1 MNKDLL
7 IITALAFIVLIP
19 ALMIGNSHNKNMESC
34 MQSHSYDTCFYTLS
48 R

>member
-19 ALMIGNSHNKNMESC
+19 ALMIGNSHNKAMNDC
-34 MQSHSYDTCFYTLS
+34 MVEHSYDTCFYTLS